1 MTRFLVPWLLFASRF
16 VLSAQTPAY
25 LHYVV
30 SDGLPSNMVY
40 CGTQDHEGLLWF
52 GTDKGL
58 ASFDGTRFRTFGIK
72 DGLPDPEVL
81 NVWEDSRERLWICCF
96 QKKPCYRRNARIFSW
111 KTRCSR

>member
-1 MTRFLVPWLLFASRF
+1 MMRFLVPVLLFFRVTF
-16 VLSAQTPAY
+16 LTAQTPAY

-40 CGTQDHEGLLWF
+40 CGTQDHQGLLWF

-58 ASFDGTRFRTFGIK
+58 ASFDGTRFRTFGMK

-96 QKKPCYRRNARIFSW
+96 
-111 KTRCSR
+111 